1 MLTSPSFFQFFGFS
15 RSGSIAG
22 IPIFPILAALF
33 LIATVVPLP
42 ACAGEMSSLDETI
55 GTLTS
60 YQRVPGLDDRVVAD
74 YIAGRLKKYGY
85 AVHEEPFTVETDTGS
100 ATTWNVV
107 GIKEGF
113 GQGAVVVCAHY
124 DVPDPNCPGADDN
137 AAGVAVMLEVARALQ
152 TEPLNRSVYFIAFS
166 GEETGLWG
174 SADWLERHADLAG
187 EIVAAVNLDCV
198 ARGDELYV
206 ETLPQYRWILDTVP
220 ESPTINPQ
228 IGSGLGGDHWRF
240 WERHVPAVLISDN
253 SGYTLRHTPDDTP
266 EALNLSLATSCTE
279 AVTGMVRTLASAG
292 DATPP
297 MVEGSVEEDG
307 TIRYTIS
314 EPSITQLIIDGTDFG
329 TFESGQ
335 VTLPPGPHTVRIVAY
350 GAAGNRG
357 ILDLQAD
364 VLSTGRGPPGSD
376 LQPEGITIPWKRT
389 NEEREKFGMQCY
401 ITPFVSLS
409 YNCPE
414 KRDPETRVD
423 GYVDG
428 LRIAG
433 LEDGH
438 IVVYVPGPHQYE
450 VIAIAS
456 GAVVGYDE
464 TTFLVKRM
472 QENSTAYYIRND
484 PLLQEP
490 FREKLPLLVPIACV
504 VAALLLI
511 GGYLFSRRGLR

>member
-1 MLTSPSFFQFFGFS
+1 MSADPSSPQFFGLS
-15 RSGSIAG
+15 VVGA
-22 IPIFPILAALF
+22 PIIAALV
-33 LIATVVPLP
+33 LVVAAIPVP
-42 ACAGEMSSLDETI
+42 ACAADVDSLAGAI
-55 GTLTS
+55 GVLTD
-60 YQRVPGLDDRVVAD
+60 YRRVPGLDDGSAAD
-74 YIAGRLKKYGY
+74 YIAGRLEECGY
-85 AVHEEPFTVETDTGS
+85 DMQQEVFAVETDMGPT
-100 ATTWNVV
+100 ATRNVV

-166 GEETGLWG
+166 GEEIGLWG

-329 TFESGQ
+329 VLASGQ
-335 VTLPPGPHTVRIVAY
+335 VTLPAGPHTVRVVAY
-350 GAAGNRG
+350 DADGNRG
-357 ILDLQAD
+357 ALDLKAD
-364 VLSTGRGPPGSD
+364 VPDTDRDAPGSGH
-376 LQPEGITIPWKRT
+376 QPGGISIPWKRT
-389 NEEREKFGMQCY
+389 EEDLKKYGMQHY
-401 ITPFVSLS
+401 GTPFVALS
-409 YNCPE
+409 YDRPGAE
-414 KRDPETRVD
+414 ETGTRID

-428 LRIAG
+428 IRIAG
-433 LEDGH
+433 LEEGH
-438 IVVYVPGPHQYE
+438 VVVHAPGSHRYE
-450 VIAIAS
+450 VVAAAA
-456 GAVVGYDE
+456 GTVVGYDE
-464 TTFLVKRM
+464 TTYIVERM
-472 QENSTAYYIRND
+472 HDGPQAYYIKD
-484 PLLQEP
+484 SFVQEVAI
-490 FREKLPLLVPIACV
+490 REDALPLAPVACA
-504 VAALLLI
+504 VAASLLVV
-511 GGYLFSRRGLR
+511 GYLFSRSVGSRRR